1 MIMQD
6 APITSAEDGGKT
18 TEERLWSI
26 VKSNSLDF
34 NAWTALIE
42 ETEKVAE
49 DYISKIEKVYD
60 AYLAE
65 FPLCY
70 GYWKKYADHV
80 YERAVVSVTYSVD
93 IWLHYCVF
101 SMSLNNEDPETVRR
115 LFERGLAYVG
125 TDYLSYPLWD
135 KFIENEYSQQ
145 EYGDYGRIA
154 MIYTKVLENP
164 NQQLDRYF
172 TSFKEV
178 AEDRPLSEIRT
189 AEASGQGV
197 EWEVHPDDPENSFK
211 PVCAE
216 ELEKYVA
223 IREEMYKIAKEFDT
237 KIVGFE
243 KAIRRPYFH
252 VYPLKS
258 SELQNWHNYL
268 DFIEGQDDF
277 NKVVKLYERCLIACA
292 NYPEFWIRYVLSMEV
307 EGRMDHAINA
317 LARATQ
323 VFVKQHPEIH
333 LFAARFREGRGDIQ
347 EARAANIKH
356 ANMEHRLGNI
366 KEASS
371 SFEQAIATEKG
382 KSSHKYCVCCLFSI
396 PVFSVPGQ

>member
-1 MIMQD
+1 MIMQE
-6 APITSAEDGGKT
+6 APITSAVDGGKT
-18 TEERLWSI
+18 TVSTAEERLWSI

-80 YERAVVSVTYSVD
+80 ARLASVDKVLEVYERAVVSVTYSVD

-101 SMSLNNEDPETVRR
+101 SMSLNNEDPETVR
-115 LFERGLAYVG
+115 
-125 TDYLSYPLWD
+125 
-135 KFIENEYSQQ
+135 
-145 EYGDYGRIA
+145 
-154 MIYTKVLENP
+154 
-164 NQQLDRYF
+164 
-172 TSFKEV
+172 SFKEV
-178 AEDRPLSEIRT
+178 AEDMRLSEIRT

-223 IREEMYKIAKEFDT
+223 IREKMYKKAKEFDT

-252 VYPLKS
+252 VYPLKR

-277 NKVVKLYERCLIACA
+277 NK
-292 NYPEFWIRYVLSMEV
+292 
-307 EGRMDHAINA
+307 
-317 LARATQ
+317 
-323 VFVKQHPEIH
+323 QHPEIH
-333 LFAARFREGRGDIQ
+333 LFAARFRERRGDIQ

-356 ANMEHRLGNI
+356 ANMEHRLDNI
-366 KEASS
+366 EEASS

-382 KSSHKYCVCCLFSI
+382 KEQS
-396 PVFSVPGQ
+396 